1 MTLLTVVVILAL
13 LSVIG
18 VLVTGV
24 GSMAHGGEFDRKHSN
39 QLMGMR
45 VGLQILAVALILTAL
60 YLALS

>member
-18 VLVTGV
+18 VLATGV
-24 GSMAHGGEFDRKHSN
+24 GSMAHGGKFDQKHST

-45 VGLQILAVALILTAL
+45 VVFQGLAVALILTAL
-60 YLALS
+60 YLALG